1 MSARIANYAEHVTLR
16 KECGQKFGAIH
27 ELKLIKPNRLIQKIL
42 ETSSE
47 GVLDFGSGVDHHH
60 KSEYQIPDDRYFSLD
75 SDSSGAFDYRSLEE
89 IPFGQKFDLVI
100 MNQVIEHI
108 QFDDCVEVIEQ
119 VSNILGPGGRL
130 LITVP
135 NVQHPV
141 RYWGDV
147 DHVTPWTF
155 EDIYGVLRRIGFA
168 VDEIGRF
175 NKYRFPLNPLKRF
188 ILKTVCIGFRVDWC
202 DSIVVLGRKA

>member
-108 QFDDCVEVIEQ
+108 QFDDCVEVIALKLMQKRYREITSPTRSHDVLLTVQ
-119 VSNILGPGGRL
+119 VSTI
-130 LITVP
+130 
-135 NVQHPV
+135 
-141 RYWGDV
+141 
-147 DHVTPWTF
+147 
-155 EDIYGVLRRIGFA
+155 
-168 VDEIGRF
+168 
-175 NKYRFPLNPLKRF
+175 
-188 ILKTVCIGFRVDWC
+188 
-202 DSIVVLGRKA
+202 